1 MKQAILIVAH
11 KDLFFIQRI
20 IDHFDG
26 DFDFYLHIDKNC
38 HEEIPQY
45 YTVGELHII
54 RNYHVRWG
62 SWKIMWAIYD
72 LLSLASKHGPY
83 SFFHLITGNC
93 YPVQSLERFKTFFSE
108 QNTNCYIE
116 YHPMPRQGWGA
127 EGGLERIRYYW
138 IGNQHRDIRNHFK
151 LTNLLL
157 KIQRKTGVHRK
168 ISVWGNLYCGG
179 WQSSLSSQG
188 VSAILAMPHS
198 VLHRRTRYTHA
209 CEEIVPQTI
218 LLNNPNVKCINNPMH
233 LSIFEGNA
241 ASPKTLTEADL
252 PVITGGDFFF
262 VRKVDPNASST
273 LLSIIDASF
282 RDKNLF

>member
-11 KDLFFIQRI
+11 KDLSFIQRI
-20 IDHFDG
+20 INHFDG
-26 DFDFYLHIDKNC
+26 DFDFFLHIDKNC
-38 HEEIPQY
+38 RESIPQY
-45 YTVGELHII
+45 KSAGELHVI

-93 YPVQSLERFKTFFSE
+93 YPVQTVERFKTFFSE
-108 QNTNCYIE
+108 QNHNCYVE
-116 YHPMPRQGWGA
+116 YHPMPRQGWGP
-127 EGGLERIRYYW
+127 EGGIERIRYYW
-138 IGNQHRDIRNHFK
+138 VGNQHRDIRQHFV

-157 KIQRKTGVHRK
+157 KIQRKTGLSRNY
-168 ISVWGNLYCGG
+168 SVWGKLYCGG
-179 WQSSLSSQG
+179 WQSSLSAQG
-188 VSAILAMPHS
+188 VTAILAVPPR

-218 LLNNPNVKCINNPMH
+218 LLNSPEVKCVNDSLH

-241 ASPKTLTEADL
+241 ASPRMLTEADM
-252 PVITGGDFFF
+252 PIIKGSGSFF
-262 VRKVDPNASST
+262 VRKVDPDASSA
-273 LLSIIDASF
+273 LLSSLDASLC
-282 RDKNLF
+282 NE